1 MARYTI
7 DPFEELRRMQDR
19 IGRLFEEMP
28 ESARS
33 PEAEGWTQMPYVDVI
48 DRGNDIVVTADMPG
62 VDKDDIKISV
72 KDNVLEISARWKT
85 EQEQK
90 EKGYVRHERRY
101 SNYYRSIRLPVAVDK
116 TKAKASFSNG
126 VLEVTL
132 PRTEQARESEIPI
145 S

>member
-7 DPFEELRRMQDR
+7 DPFEELRRLQDR
-19 IGRLFEEMP
+19 IGRLFEELP
-28 ESARS
+28 ESERS

-72 KDNVLEISARWKT
+72 KDNVLEISARRKT

-101 SNYYRSIRLPVAVDK
+101 SNYYRSIRLPAAVDK